1 MDMKKRIASALVMV
15 LVLCAVCS
23 AALADLPERIEVEQ
37 YKIRMPE
44 IDIYFR
50 PVDASGA
57 FIKNFAPKEVKAVLG
72 GKALSFSSIEHYN
85 SGTTYYIMLDISG
98 SMPSGT
104 FSAVKNSIK
113 DFISSMSAA
122 DAAVLITFGEKVTTV
137 LNGSESKAEA
147 IAAIDALKAK
157 DKITRFFDA
166 VTTVVNAANANA
178 SNLPSR
184 RVALLITDGKDV
196 SDAGSTTQA
205 EMKESLIAAGL
216 PLYAL
221 GIGSNKTHID
231 ALGEFARS
239 TGGYFASIDKK
250 NCEETFSAL
259 KDRISSCYVMHLVAD
274 SNIIE
279 SPEQQLI
286 IKLECDG
293 KEVSISQ
300 NVKLNDWIPD
310 NTAPYVAEISA
321 SNGNELVISFSEAVT
336 GANDAANYSIKANI
350 NGKEVLLAPKS
361 VYYDEATYIALLTFE
376 DELYTGEYS
385 VELANIADRSM
396 EANAVSPASAS
407 ASITGKTPVEPTIF
421 NPLPED
427 EEATIPI
434 WLISVLAA
442 VVCIVIV
449 IIVIA
454 ISKSKKNAAKSEDDS
469 DEHIENGEHIKS
481 TVIHIPVA
489 GTRCQATVVDVTGM
503 QRRVEFTVI
512 GAYIVGRSHSDSNMS
527 VDDKQL
533 SRQHFQLTCENGC
546 LYIEDLGSTNGTEV
560 NGVPIMSKR
569 PIGPNDII
577 TAGNSKFNF
586 TIL

>member
-1 MDMKKRIASALVMV
+1 MDMKRRIAAALVMA
-15 LVLCAVCS
+15 LVLCIVCS

-50 PVDASGA
+50 PVDASGM
-57 FIKNFAPKEVKAVLG
+57 FIANFAPESVKAVLG
-72 GKALSFSSIEHYN
+72 GKSLSFGSIEPYN
-85 SGTTYYIMLDISG
+85 SGTTYYFLLDVSG
-98 SMPSGT
+98 SMPSST
-104 FSAVKNSIK
+104 FDAVKASIK
-113 DFISSMSAA
+113 GFISSMSDA
-122 DAAVLITFGEKVTTV
+122 DAVVLITFGEGVKTV
-137 LNGSESKAEA
+137 LNGGESRVDAA
-147 IAAIDALKAK
+147 AAIDALKAN

-166 VTTVVNAANANA
+166 VTTAVSIANANA

-196 SDAGSTTQA
+196 SDAGSTTQD

-221 GIGSNKTHID
+221 GIGSNKTYID

-259 KDRISSCYVMHLVAD
+259 RDRIASCYVMHLVAD

-279 SPEQQLI
+279 SSEQQLI
-286 IKLECDG
+286 IKLECGG
-293 KEVSISQ
+293 KEVSVSQ

-310 NTAPYVAEISA
+310 NTAPYIAAISA

-336 GANDAANYSIKANI
+336 GANDVANYSVKAVI
-350 NGKEVLLAPKS
+350 DEKEVSLTPKS
-361 VYYDEATYIALLTFE
+361 VYYDEAANLARLTFE

-396 EANAVSPASAS
+396 EANAMFPASVS
-407 ASITGKTPVEPTIF
+407 ASITAKEPTKAGID
-421 NPLPED
+421 NLLPEG
-427 EEATIPI
+427 EETSTPF
-434 WLISVLAA
+434 WLIITLAA
-442 VVCIVIV
+442 IAG
-449 IIVIA
+449 IVIA
-454 ISKSKKNAAKSEDDS
+454 VIAIVASKSKKNTAEEEDSHSAYVDA
-469 DEHIENGEHIKS
+469 NGFVTS
-481 TVIHIPVA
+481 TGVHIPVA
-489 GTRCQATVVDVTGM
+489 GAHCQATVVDATGM
-503 QRRVEFTVI
+503 QRRVEFTAI
-512 GAYIVGRSHSDSNMS
+512 GAYIVGRSHSESDMS

-569 PIGPNDII
+569 PIGPNDIV
-577 TAGNSKFNF
+577 TAGSSKFIF

>member
-1 MDMKKRIASALVMV
+1 MDMRKRIAAALVMV

-23 AALADLPERIEVEQ
+23 AVLADSPERIEVEQ

-57 FIKNFAPKEVKAVLG
+57 FISNFAPESVKAVLG

-98 SMPSGT
+98 SMLAST
-104 FSAVKNSIK
+104 FTAVKNSIK
-113 DFISSMSAA
+113 EFISSMSDA
-122 DAAVLITFGEKVTTV
+122 DAVVLITFGEKVTTV
-137 LNGSESKAEA
+137 LNGSESKSDA
-147 IAAIDALKAK
+147 IDAIDALKAK

-166 VTTVVNAANANA
+166 VTTVVSMANANA

-196 SDAGSTTQA
+196 SDAGSTTQT

-259 KDRISSCYVMHLVAD
+259 KDRITSCYVMHLAAD

-286 IKLECDG
+286 IKFECGG

-310 NTAPYVAEISA
+310 NTTPYITAISA
-321 SNGNELVISFSEAVT
+321 SNGNELVINFSEAVT
-336 GANDAANYSIKANI
+336 GANDAANYSIKAVI
-350 NGKEVLLAPKS
+350 DEAEVLLTPKS
-361 VYYDEATYIALLTFE
+361 VYYDEAAALARLTFE

-396 EANAVSPASAS
+396 EANAISPALAS
-407 ASITGKTPVEPTIF
+407 ASITGKTPSESTIF
-421 NPLPED
+421 NPSSEG
-427 EEATIPI
+427 EAATMPI
-434 WLISVLAA
+434 WLICVLVA
-442 VVCIVIV
+442 VACIVIV
-449 IIVIA
+449 IIVI
-454 ISKSKKNAAKSEDDS
+454 SVSRSKKNTDGGHAAHVEDGDPAKNT
-469 DEHIENGEHIKS
+469 D
-481 TVIHIPVA
+481 VHIPVA
-489 GTRCQATVVDVTGM
+489 GTRCHANVVDATGM
-503 QRRVEFTVI
+503 QRRVEFTAI
-512 GAYIVGRSHSDSNMS
+512 GAYVIGRSHSESNMS

-533 SRQHFQLTCENGC
+533 SRRHFQLTCENGC

-569 PIGPNDII
+569 SIGPNDIV
-577 TAGNSKFNF
+577 TAGSSKFNF
-586 TIL
+586 TVL